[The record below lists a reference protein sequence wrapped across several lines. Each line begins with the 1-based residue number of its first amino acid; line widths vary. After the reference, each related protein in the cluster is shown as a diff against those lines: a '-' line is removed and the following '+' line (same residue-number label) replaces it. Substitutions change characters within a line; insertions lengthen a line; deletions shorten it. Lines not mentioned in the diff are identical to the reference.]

1 MKNLEALVTEYG
13 LLNKSLKSL
22 KKSVD
27 DLNKEIKNEMVAR
40 QLDSFES
47 TNWKISYQTR
57 RSESLDEDKV
67 IKILTNA
74 NLDTNIVKM
83 KPYVDEDA
91 LESAIYN
98 GNIPA
103 DVLKEISDCKIVK
116 ETFALVVKEKN

>member
-1 MKNLEALVTEYG
+1 MKNLEALVNEYG
-13 LLNKSLKSL
+13 ILNKNLKNL

-47 TNWKISYQTR
+47 VNWKINYQTR

-67 IKILTNA
+67 VDILIKRG
-74 NLDTNIVKM
+74 LDKGIVTY
-83 KPYVDEDA
+83 KPCVNENA

-98 GNIPA
+98 GSIPA